1 MIVHVLFVASL
12 LVHVTLLVV
21 VATIAAAVAGWPA
34 VGLVL
39 IVAASVVAGLLA
51 AVPGGPEP
59 DPRELPPIRLPRG
72 GRGIVA
78 VLDEGRPPLCPRC
91 GRRPCECGPD
101 ELDHPARRAIR
112 ALKRA

>member
-1 MIVHVLFVASL
+1 MTVHVLFVASL
-12 LVHVTLLVV
+12 LVHVTLLTVAVTIATAVTGWPAIWLVLVV
-21 VATIAAAVAGWPA
+21 AAAVT
-34 VGLVL
+34 
-39 IVAASVVAGLLA
+39 AALLA

-78 VLDEGRPPLCPRC
+78 VLDEDRPPLCQRC